1 MNRTVIA
8 VILLLVAVGIGI
20 FSLAVIDKYCDRTVE
35 RLDKILEN
43 AVNENAE
50 EVNSLAVQANEE
62 WEKEKSL
69 LNVLIGLGGT
79 NDITDDMQRMMW
91 FSQIGDLNSVI
102 LYAEE
107 CKVDFKIIKESA
119 EPNLSTIF

>member
-8 VILLLVAVGIGI
+8 VILLLTAIGIGV
-20 FSLAVIDKYCDRTVE
+20 FSLAGINTYCNRTVE
-35 RLDKILEN
+35 RLDTILEN
-43 AVNENAE
+43 AVNENAQ
-50 EVNSLAVQANEE
+50 EVNTLAIRANEE

-79 NDITDDMQRMMW
+79 NDITDDMQKMMW

-107 CKVDFKIIKESA
+107 CKVDFEIIKESA
-119 EPNLSTIF
+119 KPNLSTIF